1 MEITLVRTKF
11 TDKETRGVLGCG
23 NIFFGYTI
31 EPVHFS
37 NASSAVTCA
46 LPEGEYV
53 VTVKNNPIAGVPC
66 IKVIGVDYSTS
77 ASIRCSKPVG
87 RKSNGIALLSKED
100 STGDPAV
107 VDIEAWTK
115 LLDFIVL
122 QKEVTLII
130 K

>member
-11 TDKETRGVLGCG
+11 TDKETRGVLGCS

-46 LPEGEYV
+46 VPEGEYV
-53 VTVKNNPIAGVPC
+53 VTVKNNPIAGTPC
-66 IKVIGVDYSTS
+66 IKVYGVDYSIC
-77 ASIRCSKPVG
+77 ASIRCTKPIG
-87 RKSNGIALLSKED
+87 RKSKGITLLSKED
-100 STGDPAV
+100 STGDTAII
-107 VDIEAWTK
+107 DCGAWSK
-115 LLDFIVL
+115 LLDFLLHQEDV
-122 QKEVTLII
+122 KLII